1 VEEIHLDTIVRRAE
15 GFTTA
20 RVHEDL
26 MMLNVDQG
34 AYYSLDSIAA
44 DIWSILEQPARV
56 SEIVER
62 LRQRYDVTAEQCQ
75 SDVLEFLGQ
84 MHENGMIVLP

>member
-1 VEEIHLDTIVRRAE
+1 VEEINLDTVVGRAE

-20 RVHEDL
+20 RVHEEL

-44 DIWSILEQPARV
+44 DIWNILEQPARV
-56 SEIVER
+56 SDIVER
-62 LRQRYDVTAEQCQ
+62 LRQRYDVTLERCQ
-75 SDVLEFLGQ
+75 ADVLEFLAEMQ
-84 MHENGMIVLP
+84 KNGMILLS